1 MWYCTTNVWGKNQL
15 VLCDK
20 APQAA
25 VSTGSR
31 NTVHPAQKLIVSTEE
46 HKLNLAMQVQRGIS
60 GPSYTEALDRQGKL
74 KDEQH
79 YLKGALLL
87 VKPTTSNLSATW
99 KEPLL
104 PSMSTG
110 KNTSFVG
117 NHVHQSLEVKQRD
130 IQVFSTHSK
139 PIFAPSLL
147 SPPLN
152 HPPYPHHPAP
162 YNHPLPPYPYCS
174 QKILMLFVI
183 QSSWSLK
190 NTVGRGSCNRDEVQ
204 ESTSDVLRLPQNI
217 RQQCCDKQT
226 N

>member
-87 VKPTTSNLSATW
+87 LEQLLNQ
-99 KEPLL
+99 PLCNVERAL
-104 PSMSTG
+104 AAFNVHRQEYFSGP
-110 KNTSFVG
+110 FVG

-162 YNHPLPPYPYCS
+162 YNTPSPSLP
-174 QKILMLFVI
+174 ILQPENLDALCHSVV
-183 QSSWSLK
+183 L
-190 NTVGRGSCNRDEVQ
+190 VAQ
-204 ESTSDVLRLPQNI
+204 EHCRTRLL
-217 RQQCCDKQT
+217 
-226 N
+226 